1 MSVVLYH
8 LGCFAEYKLKLKD
21 TARVVPVHAVCGLWS
36 LLAIGV
42 FQAGDPARCNLHAA
56 FEGLCYCHLRLPQ
69 LVSVFQ

>member
-21 TARVVPVHAVCGLWS
+21 TAHVVPVHAVCGLWS